1 MPALC
6 LAARKG
12 PGAALGAGALRAGTL
27 VRTFS
32 LLEVLN
38 SVPAAIE
45 QGGMNDPRSW
55 RHRPRPRAFL
65 DDLGL

>member
-12 PGAALGAGALRAGTL
+12 PGAALGAGARAGTL
-27 VRTFS
+27 ERTFS
-32 LLEVLN
+32 LLEVPN

-45 QGGMNDPRSW
+45 QRGMNDPRSW
-55 RHRPRPRAFL
+55 RHRPRQRAFL